1 MELGKNTT
9 GLIIVFTGNGKGK
22 TTAALGTVLRAAGHG
37 MKILVLQFIKGT
49 WKYGELESLNKL
61 GVKIKTLGRGF
72 TWKQSD
78 LKQDVILAQSGWERA
93 KNAIFS
99 GEYDLIVLDELNY
112 VLSYEFLTV
121 DDVVHVLE
129 KKPERL
135 HVIITGRDASP
146 ELIERADLVTEM
158 KMIKH
163 PYHARGIKAQKGIEF

>member
-1 MELGKNTT
+1 MEPRKNVA
-9 GLIIVFTGNGKGK
+9 GLTIVFTGNGKGK

-61 GVKIKTLGRGF
+61 GVKIETLGRGF

-78 LKQDVILAQSGWERA
+78 LKQDVKLAQSGWEKA
-93 KNAIFS
+93 KEAILS
-99 GEYDLIVLDELNY
+99 GEYDLIVLDELSY
-112 VLSYEFLTV
+112 VLSYEFLAV

-129 KKPERL
+129 TKPERL

-146 ELIERADLVTEM
+146 DLIEIADLVTEM

-163 PYHARGIKAQKGIEF
+163 PYHSRGIKAQKGIEF

>member
-1 MELGKNTT
+1 MEPRKNVA
-9 GLIIVFTGNGKGK
+9 GLTIVFTGNGKGK

-61 GVKIKTLGRGF
+61 GVKIETLGRGF

-78 LKQDVILAQSGWERA
+78 LKQDVKLAQSGWEKA
-93 KNAIFS
+93 KEAILS
-99 GEYDLIVLDELNY
+99 GEYDLIVLDELSY
-112 VLSYEFLTV
+112 VLSYVFLAV

-129 KKPERL
+129 TKPERL

-146 ELIERADLVTEM
+146 DLIEIADLVTEM

-163 PYHARGIKAQKGIEF
+163 PYHSRGIKAQKGIEF